1 MSTMPPPHHSQPVE
15 WPLGNCEF
23 LSTQW
28 SVVLRAA
35 QTLSDDRA
43 MRAMSGLCETC
54 WYPLYAFA
62 RRQGLDPE
70 QARDATQ
77 GFFESIL
84 EKQGLRGADPAKGRF
99 RSFLL
104 GAMKHYLLNERR
116 AAVTQKRGGGAL
128 HLSIDD
134 HAAEG
139 RYRLEQADTLTP
151 ELTYEKR
158 WAEDLLERVL
168 TRLREECDA
177 DGRAGRF
184 EVLEVYLVESKGTL
198 PCAEAAALLGISEN
212 AVRSAI
218 HRLRERYRAIFRD
231 EILRTVQDESEV
243 EDEIRHLLEVLAA

>member
-1 MSTMPPPHHSQPVE
+1 MAPPPNPPSPE
-15 WPLGNCEF
+15 WPQGNYDF

-28 SVVLRAA
+28 SVVIRAA
-35 QTLSDDRA
+35 QTLSDARA
-43 MRAMSGLCETC
+43 MRAMTGLCETC

-62 RRQGLDPE
+62 RRQGLDAE

-77 GFFESIL
+77 GFFASIL
-84 EKQGLRGADPAKGRF
+84 EKHGLRGADPAKGRF
-99 RSFLL
+99 RSFLI
-104 GAMKHYLLNERR
+104 GAMKHYLINEHR
-116 AAVTQKRGGGAL
+116 AATTQKRGGGAL

-139 RYRLEQADTLTP
+139 RYRLEQADSLTP

-168 TRLREECDA
+168 ERLRAECDA

-184 EVLEVYLVESKGTL
+184 AVLEVFLVDSKGAV
-198 PCAEAAALLGISEN
+198 PYAAAAAQLGISEN
-212 AVRSAI
+212 AAKSAV
-218 HRLRERYRAIFRD
+218 HRLRERYRTLFRE
-231 EILRTVQDESEV
+231 EILLTVNEESEV

>member
-1 MSTMPPPHHSQPVE
+1 MPPPHPSPPAD
-15 WPLGNCEF
+15 WPEGNCEF

-28 SVVLRAA
+28 SMVLRAA
-35 QTLSDDRA
+35 QTLSDDGA
-43 MRAMSGLCETC
+43 MRAMSNLCETC

-62 RRQGLDPE
+62 RRQGLDQE

-84 EKQGLRGADPAKGRF
+84 EKRGLRGADPSLGRF

-104 GAMKHYLLNERR
+104 GAMKHFLINQRR
-116 AAVTQKRGGGAL
+116 AAFTQKRGGGAI
-128 HLSIDD
+128 HLSIDEE
-134 HAAEG
+134 AAEG

-184 EVLEVYLVESKGTL
+184 AVLEVYLVESKGTV
-198 PCAEAAALLGISEN
+198 PCSEAAAQLGITEN
-212 AVRSAI
+212 AVRSAV

-231 EILRTVQDESEV
+231 EILRTVNDESEV
-243 EDEIRHLLEVLAA
+243 EDEIRHLLDVLAA

>member
-1 MSTMPPPHHSQPVE
+1 MPQFD
-15 WPLGNCEF
+15 WPEQNCDF

-35 QTLSDDRA
+35 RTLSDARA
-43 MRAMSGLCETC
+43 MQAMSGLCVSC

-116 AAVTQKRGGGAL
+116 AALTQKRGGQAL
-128 HLSIDD
+128 HLSIDE
-134 HAAEG
+134 AEAEG
-139 RYRLEQADTLTP
+139 RYSCEQADHLTP

-184 EVLEVYLVESKGTL
+184 AVLEVYLVESKGAL
-198 PCAEAAALLGISEN
+198 PCAEAAAQLGISEG
-212 AVRSAI
+212 AVRSSV

-231 EILRTVQDESEV
+231 EILRTVNDESEV
-243 EDEIRHLLEVLAA
+243 EDEIRHLLAVLAA

>member
-1 MSTMPPPHHSQPVE
+1 MPRPPASPPAE
-15 WPLGNCEF
+15 WPEANCDF

-35 QTLSDDRA
+35 KSLSDAGA
-43 MRAMSGLCETC
+43 MRAMSGLCESC

-77 GFFESIL
+77 GFFERIL
-84 EKQGLRGADPAKGRF
+84 EKQGLRGADPARGRF

-104 GAMKHYLLNERR
+104 GAMKHYLANERR
-116 AAVTQKRGGGAL
+116 AAATQKRGGGAI

-134 HAAEG
+134 QAAEG

-184 EVLEVYLVESKGTL
+184 AVLEVYLVESKGAL
-198 PCAEAAALLGISEN
+198 PCAEAAAQLGISEN

-231 EILRTVQDESEV
+231 EILRTVNDESEV
-243 EDEIRHLLEVLAA
+243 EDEIRHLLQVLAA

>member
-1 MSTMPPPHHSQPVE
+1 MHPPQDRSPAE
-15 WPLGNCEF
+15 WPRGNGEF

-43 MRAMSGLCETC
+43 MEAMSGLCETC

-70 QARDATQ
+70 EARDATQ
-77 GFFESIL
+77 GFFQSIL
-84 EKQGLRGADPAKGRF
+84 AKRGLRAADPAKGRF

-104 GAMKHYLLNERR
+104 ASMKHYLLNERR
-116 AAVTQKRGGGAL
+116 TASAQKRGGGVL

-134 HAAEG
+134 RAAEG
-139 RYRLEQADTLTP
+139 RYRLEEAHTLTP

-184 EVLEVYLVESKGTL
+184 AVLEVYLVESKGTL
-198 PCAEAAALLGISEN
+198 PCAEAAAQLGISEN
-212 AVRSAI
+212 AVRSAVY
-218 HRLRERYRAIFRD
+218 RLRERYRAIFRD
-231 EILRTVQDESEV
+231 EIQRTVQDESEV
-243 EDEIRHLLEVLAA
+243 EDEIRHLLSVLAA

>member
-1 MSTMPPPHHSQPVE
+1 MPTPATDPLPDWPH
-15 WPLGNCEF
+15 GNCEF

-28 SVVLRAA
+28 SVVIRAA
-35 QTLSDDRA
+35 QTLSDEQS
-43 MRAMSGLCETC
+43 MRAMSGLCEAC

-62 RRQGLDPE
+62 RRQGLDAE

-77 GFFESIL
+77 GFFASIL
-84 EKQGLRGADPAKGRF
+84 EKHGLRGADPAKGRF

-104 GAMKHYLLNERR
+104 GAMKHYLINERR
-116 AAVTQKRGGGAL
+116 AATTQKRGGGAL

-134 HAAEG
+134 NAAEG
-139 RYRLEQADTLTP
+139 RYRLEQADFLTP

-177 DGRAGRF
+177 DGRTGRF
-184 EVLEVYLVESKGTL
+184 AVLEVYLVESKGAM
-198 PCAEAAALLGISEN
+198 PYAEAAAQLGISEN
-212 AVRSAI
+212 ATKSAV

-231 EILRTVQDESEV
+231 EILRTVTDESEV
-243 EDEIRHLLEVLAA
+243 EDEIRHLLKVLAA